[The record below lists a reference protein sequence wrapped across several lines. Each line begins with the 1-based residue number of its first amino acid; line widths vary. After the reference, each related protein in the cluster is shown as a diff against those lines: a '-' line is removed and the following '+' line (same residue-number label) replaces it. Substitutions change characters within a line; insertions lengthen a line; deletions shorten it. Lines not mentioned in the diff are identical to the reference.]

1 MTTAADLARRYAAM
15 RPDERLTGDH
25 ALNPTH
31 AAEFEGMARRPAA
44 VLIPV
49 MDRPAATV
57 LLTRRADT
65 LSKHA
70 GQIAFP
76 GGAVDPGETSVE
88 AALREADEEVGLTA
102 THVLEIVGTLPRYAS
117 GSGFLVTPV
126 IAVVDPAFR
135 PRPAPAEVAEVFE
148 VPLAFLMDPANHRV
162 GEATW
167 RGRVRRYYEMI
178 HGEGEGEH
186 RVWGVTAGIIRVMHD
201 RLYAE
206 EVA

>member
-1 MTTAADLARRYAAM
+1 MTADDLIRRYAAM
-15 RPDERLTGDH
+15 PPDDRLTGDH
-25 ALNPTH
+25 ALNPDH
-31 AAEFEGMARRPAA
+31 AAEFEGVARRPAA

-49 MDRPAATV
+49 IDRTDATV

-65 LSKHA
+65 LSKHP

-76 GGAVDPGETSVE
+76 GGAVDGDETATE

-102 THVLEIVGTLPRYAS
+102 AHVRTVVGPLPRYAS

-126 IAVVDPAFR
+126 IAVIDPAFT
-135 PRPAPAEVAEVFE
+135 PRPAPAEVAETFE
-148 VPLAFLMDPANHRV
+148 VPLGWLMDPANHHV

-178 HGEGEGEH
+178 HGESGH
-186 RVWGVTAGIIRVMHD
+186 RVWGVTAGIVRVMHE
-201 RLYAE
+201 RLAE
-206 EVA
+206 VPA